1 MLLKEINPK
10 QYIPLVWKVVRS
22 VKNMPSFYSHEDL
35 FQIGFLGLMKAIG
48 NYNEKK
54 GPFIPYAK
62 RIIKFAIK
70 DEFRNISPL
79 TRYEANKI
87 KGDLQLVIKER
98 EDEYKKEC
106 IKNKSVIFGD
116 PFDICSLCDP
126 KEQ

>member
-1 MLLKEINPK
+1 MELKIISEN
-10 QYIPLVWKVVRS
+10 YISLVWKVVREI
-22 VKNMPSFYSHEDL
+22 KNKPSFLEYDDL
-35 FQIGFLGLMKAIG
+35 FQIGFMGLLKAIK
-48 NYNEKK
+48 NYNDAK

-98 EDEYKKEC
+98 EDDYKKEC
-106 IKNKSVIFGD
+106 IKNKSIIFGD
-116 PFDICSLCDP
+116 PFDICSMRDP

>member
-1 MLLKEINPK
+1 MELKIISEN
-10 QYIPLVWKVVRS
+10 YISLVWKVVREI
-22 VKNMPSFYSHEDL
+22 KNKPSFLEYDDL
-35 FQIGFLGLMKAIG
+35 FQIGFMGLLKAIK
-48 NYNEKK
+48 NYNDAK

-87 KGDLQLVIKER
+87 KGDLQLAIKER

-116 PFDICSLCDP
+116 PFDICVLCNP
-126 KEQ
+126 KK

>member
-1 MLLKEINPK
+1 MELKIIPEN
-10 QYIPLVWKVVRS
+10 YISLVWKVVREI
-22 VKNMPSFYSHEDL
+22 KNKPSFLEYDDL
-35 FQIGFLGLMKAIG
+35 FQIGFMGLLRAIK
-48 NYNEKK
+48 NYNDAK

-87 KGDLQLVIKER
+87 KGDLQLAIKER

-106 IKNKSVIFGD
+106 IKNKSIIFGD
-116 PFDICSLCDP
+116 PFDICSLCNP
-126 KEQ
+126 KK